1 MTPPHSGD
9 PRRRRRNEDGET
21 PRHNEGRQESR
32 SGRGRRP
39 SSHASRDWST
49 NDADQY
55 RAGPSRSRTP
65 SDREK
70 MRAGDRRVGAGRAAS
85 QRTTSQRAAQQQAA
99 AKRAEA
105 ARPAAAGQGAKKA
118 VKKVLAQ
125 QPMMA
130 KRLNLIISILLII
143 TVVLVGRLAWVQV
156 VWGPD
161 LAARAEAQRTR
172 VYVEPARRGEV
183 VDRDGQRIA
192 YTMAARSLTVSP
204 TRLRDEL
211 REQEEIEASN
221 EGELSG
227 MSEEEQNEF
236 LDERLTQRLEEMA
249 EGIPDVIEESGAST
263 TNVDSEQIMD
273 KLRADTQYEVLV
285 RNVDPDI
292 AVEIA
297 NTYHGVA
304 ADHQDIRQY
313 PNGAIAENII
323 GKVSMDGQGQF
334 GFEASGDSLL
344 TGIDGRSTEDVSTD
358 GQLIPGTVRDEV
370 EAIDGSNVQLTLDLD
385 LQTYVQQKLEQA
397 VDNSGAKMG
406 EAVVLDAVTGEVLS
420 MANTGTIDPNKDI
433 EAQLADGKDFE
444 NRSISHPYEPGS
456 VAKVVTAAAAIEE
469 GLTTPEEVHQVP
481 GSIDVA
487 GVTVADAWQ
496 HGVEPYTTTG
506 VFGKSSNVGTLQ
518 IAERLG
524 EEKFAEYLEKFGLGK
539 TTGIELPNESSGL
552 LPALE
557 QWSGGTFAN
566 LPIGQGMSWTTLQM
580 ASVYQAM
587 ANEGE
592 RVEPRIID
600 SITDADGKDIPQDEP
615 GTTQVVSPETAKTVT
630 DMFRSTFQED
640 PAYVQNGTAM
650 GNDIEGYQLSGKT
663 GTAQKVNPETGAY
676 SESAYWITFAGIAP
690 ADDPR
695 FVVAIMLDEPQS
707 GTNDDGSGGQS
718 AAPLFS
724 DIASWLLNR
733 DNIPTS
739 PEGKR
744 WVMTQY

>member
-55 RAGPSRSRTP
+55 RAGSSRSRTP

-236 LDERLTQRLEEMA
+236 LDEQLTQRLEEMA

-506 VFGKSSNVGTLQ
+506 IFGKSSNVGTLQ

-600 SITDADGKDIPQDEP
+600 SITDADGKEVPQDEP

>member
-1 MTPPHSGD
+1 
-9 PRRRRRNEDGET
+9 
-21 PRHNEGRQESR
+21 
-32 SGRGRRP
+32 
-39 SSHASRDWST
+39 
-49 NDADQY
+49 
-55 RAGPSRSRTP
+55 
-65 SDREK
+65 
-70 MRAGDRRVGAGRAAS
+70 
-85 QRTTSQRAAQQQAA
+85 
-99 AKRAEA
+99 
-105 ARPAAAGQGAKKA
+105 
-118 VKKVLAQ
+118 
-125 QPMMA
+125 
-130 KRLNLIISILLII
+130 
-143 TVVLVGRLAWVQV
+143 
-156 VWGPD
+156 
-161 LAARAEAQRTR
+161 
-172 VYVEPARRGEV
+172 
-183 VDRDGQRIA
+183 
-192 YTMAARSLTVSP
+192 
-204 TRLRDEL
+204 
-211 REQEEIEASN
+211 
-221 EGELSG
+221 
-227 MSEEEQNEF
+227 
-236 LDERLTQRLEEMA
+236 
-249 EGIPDVIEESGAST
+249 GIPDVIEESGAST

-420 MANTGTIDPNKDI
+420 MANTGTIDPNRDI

-506 VFGKSSNVGTLQ
+506 IFGKSSNVGTLQ